1 MTRLKIAAAAFVL
14 AAMGSLASGQV
25 FSENFDSYAS
35 GAALHGR
42 GGWKGWD
49 NARGAGAPT
58 SSRYAYSGA
67 NSVEVIGTADL
78 VHEFDLVGGRYEVS
92 AMQYIPEGA
101 TGNTY
106 FILLNR
112 YADFASDNDWSIQL
126 NFDLDTGVVAAELM
140 GEGLI
145 ADIVY
150 GRWVQL
156 RFRVDLV
163 RNTCEWHYAGVL
175 IGSQEWDDNAHGTL
189 GAIDLFGNG
198 ASSVYYD
205 DITITQY
212 YLYKADSPSPADGAA
227 GVASAELSW
236 LPGDTAAYHNV
247 YLGTSAGLTDADLVA
262 GMATGLTYTPAT
274 GFQPGVT
281 YYWRVDEVEADGATI
296 HTGDVWS
303 FTTLSGDAYSPV
315 PADGREGI
323 AQAVTLSWRP
333 GLNAKE
339 HHVYFGDDP
348 DAVASGDD
356 AADKGIT
363 SETSFHTGL
372 LRAGT
377 AYSWRVDEI
386 DGNDVQIGKVWTF
399 TTAQP
404 AVGKIVREWWT
415 GLPGVAV
422 SDLTASE
429 RYPNVPTGREL
440 VDRFEGP
447 VNWKDSY
454 AARLYGWLKPEKS
467 GSYRF
472 WIASN
477 EQSELW
483 LSADADPANA
493 VRIARVTG
501 WSNPRDFNNASR
513 YAGSDQESTPVVLEA
528 GRKYYIQAVMKEGSG
543 EDHVAVAW
551 QPPAEARVVIPA
563 RFVDTFAIPPLRAAD
578 PQPQDGAVD
587 VVQSLVLR
595 WFAGENALEHDVY
608 FGDDAAA
615 VAAADTN
622 SVLYR
627 GRQGGTEFDAGMLE
641 WNTTYYWR
649 VDEIAE
655 GDPNDPQKGT
665 LWSFATADFLL
676 IDDFEGYT
684 EDIDAEETLF
694 QGWIDGLTNGTGSY
708 VGYPIAVGGTY
719 GETSVVHS
727 GRQSMPLAY
736 DNTNEPY
743 YSEVERVWAT
753 DQDWTVDGV
762 GALSLF
768 IHGKP
773 ANDPVSLHVALTDG
787 NGAAAAVEY
796 PDDSVVFSPDWV
808 RWQIPL
814 DSFAGI
820 DPTRIRGLVIGVG
833 SRSDSTP
840 GGSGTIYI
848 DDIRVIRP

>member
-49 NARGAGAPT
+49 SVRDAGAPT
-58 SSRYAYSGA
+58 SSRYAYSGT

-78 VHEFDLVGGRYEVS
+78 VHEFDLAGGRYEVS

-101 TGNTY
+101 TGETY

-112 YADFASDNDWSIQL
+112 YADHASDNDWSVQL
-126 NFDLDTGVVAAELM
+126 NFDLDAGVVAAELM
-140 GEGLI
+140 GEGLT
-145 ADIVY
+145 ADVVY
-150 GRWVQL
+150 GRWVEL
-156 RFRVDLV
+156 RFRVDLI
-163 RNTCEWHYAGVL
+163 RNTCDWYYAGAL
-175 IGSQEWDDNAHGTL
+175 IGSQAWDDDGHGTL
-189 GAIDLFGNG
+189 QAIDLFGNG
-198 ASSVYYD
+198 ASPVYYD

-212 YLYKADSPSPADGAA
+212 YLYKANTPTPADGAA
-227 GVASAELSW
+227 GVASSELSW
-236 LPGDTAAYHNV
+236 LPGDTAAYHSV
-247 YLGTSAGLTDADLVA
+247 YLGTSAELTDADLVA
-262 GMATGLTYTPAT
+262 DMTT
-274 GFQPGVT
+274 GFVHTLPAGFLPGIT

-296 HTGDVWS
+296 HAGDVWS
-303 FTTLSGDAYSPV
+303 FTTLSADAYSPV
-315 PADGREGI
+315 PANGREGI
-323 AQAVTLSWRP
+323 AQAATLSWQP
-333 GLNAKE
+333 GLNATA
-339 HHVYFGDDP
+339 HRVYFGEDS

-356 AADKGIT
+356 AADMGIT
-363 SETSFHTGL
+363 FETSFHTGL

-377 AYSWRVDEI
+377 AYYWRIDEI
-386 DGNDVQIGKVWTF
+386 DGNEVHVGAVWTF

-415 GLPGVAV
+415 DLPGAAV

-429 RYPNVPTGREL
+429 LYPDDPTGREL

-447 VNWKDSY
+447 VDWKDSY
-454 AARLYGWLKPEKS
+454 AARLYGWLRPEKS

-483 LSADADPANA
+483 LSTDADPANA
-493 VRIARVTG
+493 VRIAGVTG
-501 WSNPRDFNNASR
+501 WSNPRDFDNASR

-528 GRKYYIQAVMKEGSG
+528 GRKYYIQALMKEGSG

-587 VVQSLVLR
+587 VVQSPVLR

-615 VAAADTN
+615 VAGADTN

-627 GRQGGTEFDAGMLE
+627 GRQSGATFDARTLE
-641 WNTTYYWR
+641 WNKTYYWR
-649 VDEIAE
+649 VDGIAA
-655 GDPNDPQKGT
+655 GDPNGPRKGT
-665 LWSFATADFLL
+665 VWSFITADFLPV
-676 IDDFEGYT
+676 DDFESYT
-684 EDIDAEETLF
+684 EDIEGEATLF
-694 QGWIDGLTNGTGSY
+694 QTWIDGLTNGTGSY
-708 VGYPIAVGGTY
+708 VGYPIAAGGTY

-743 YSEVERVWAT
+743 YSEVERVWET

-762 GALSLF
+762 GVLSLF
-768 IHGKP
+768 IRGEP
-773 ANDPVSLHVALTDG
+773 TSDTATLYVVLTDG
-787 NGAAAAVEY
+787 SGATAAVEY
-796 PDDSVVFSPDWV
+796 PDDSIVFSPDWIQ
-808 RWQIPL
+808 WQIPL
-814 DSFAGI
+814 GSFTGI
-820 DPTRIRGLVIGVG
+820 DPTWIRGLLIGMG
-833 SRSDSTP
+833 SRSDPAP
-840 GGSGTIYI
+840 GGSGTVYI
-848 DDIRVIRP
+848 DDIRVIKP